1 MSDAAARPQR
11 SDAARNRAR
20 LLEAAAAVF
29 AERGLEASV
38 GEIAARAEVGR
49 GTLFRNF
56 PTKEDLIAAIVVE
69 KMREGIADGRALLA
83 AAAPDDGSVVFS
95 FMEEIVSRQQN
106 DRALFESVS
115 EEFMSNTEIHG
126 VHDEFV
132 GLLDDLVAH
141 GKAAGTVRPEVGA
154 IDVMMLIKGVCSAG
168 AAMEATPAMLERHLD
183 FVRAA
188 IAAPGYAVAFRGTAP
203 TVDDLQRHLRPAA
216 PDPAAVA

>member
-1 MSDAAARPQR
+1 MSDTAARPQR

-38 GEIAARAEVGR
+38 TEIAARAEVGR

-69 KMREGIADGRALLA
+69 KMRQGIAVGRALLA
-83 AAAPDDGSVVFS
+83 AAAPDDGSVVFA
-95 FMEEIVSRQQN
+95 FMEEIAKRQQN

-115 EEFMSNTEIHG
+115 EEFMSNPEIHG
-126 VHDEFV
+126 AHDEFV
-132 GLLDDLVAH
+132 GLLDELLVH
-141 GKAAGTVRPEVGA
+141 GQTAGVVRPEVGA
-154 IDVMMLIKGVCSAG
+154 MDLMMLIKGVC
-168 AAMEATPAMLERHLD
+168 AAAAALEATPEMLERHLD

-188 IAAPGYAVAFRGTAP
+188 IAAPGYTVAVRGVAP
-203 TVDDLQRHLRPAA
+203 TVEDIQRHLKPAA
-216 PDPAAVA
+216 ADPAAAA